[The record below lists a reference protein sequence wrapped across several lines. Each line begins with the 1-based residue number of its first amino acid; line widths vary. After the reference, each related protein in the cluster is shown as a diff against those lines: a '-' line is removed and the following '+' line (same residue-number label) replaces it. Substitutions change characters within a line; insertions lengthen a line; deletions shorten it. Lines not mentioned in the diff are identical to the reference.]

1 MILLDTDTCVELLR
15 GNRRVIE
22 RRALSDD
29 SVGVSFMSAAE
40 LYYGAECSAK
50 PAQNRHAVDALL
62 LSVLVVESDNAIAQ
76 QFGLL
81 KAALR
86 RESLL
91 LPDADLFIAA
101 ATLVHGTL
109 LVTGNVRHF
118 ERIDGLRIES
128 WTH

>member
-1 MILLDTDTCVELLR
+1 MIVLDTDTCVELLR

-29 SVGVSFMSAAE
+29 SVSVSFMSAAE
-40 LYYGAECSAK
+40 LYYGAERSAK

-76 QFGLL
+76 QFGQL

-86 RESLL
+86 RDSLP

-101 ATLVHGTL
+101 TTLVHGTL
-109 LVTGNVRHF
+109 LVTGNARHF

-128 WTH
+128 WT